1 MNTIFPTQRT
11 GRDRYWAPQR
21 PVTITPIRRS
31 TMQKVQLAAALV
43 AVLGFAIQGQA
54 GAADKSSE
62 LSVTEK
68 SSPSEISKK
77 VNLADETT
85 TEKKEEKKTTKKVKK
100 EKGKEGSC
108 KGKEGS
114 CKGKEGSCKAK
125 DEAKG
130 KDSSCKGK
138 EGSCKSEEKKD

>member
-1 MNTIFPTQRT
+1 
-11 GRDRYWAPQR
+11 
-21 PVTITPIRRS
+21 
-31 TMQKVQLAAALV
+31 MQKVQLAAALV
-43 AVLGFAIQGQA
+43 AVLGFAVQGQA

-77 VNLADETT
+77 VNLADEEKKTEKT
-85 TEKKEEKKTTKKVKK
+85 EKTEKKTKKEKK

-108 KGKEGS
+108 KGKEGA
-114 CKGKEGSCKAK
+114 CKAK

-130 KDSSCKGK
+130 KDSACKGK
-138 EGSCKSEEKKD
+138 EGACKSEEKKD

>member
-1 MNTIFPTQRT
+1 
-11 GRDRYWAPQR
+11 
-21 PVTITPIRRS
+21 
-31 TMQKVQLAAALV
+31 MQKVQLAAALV

-62 LSVTEK
+62 LSVKEK

-114 CKGKEGSCKAK
+114 CKAK

>member
-1 MNTIFPTQRT
+1 
-11 GRDRYWAPQR
+11 
-21 PVTITPIRRS
+21 
-31 TMQKVQLAAALV
+31 MQKVQLAAALV

-62 LSVTEK
+62 LSVKEK

-77 VNLADETT
+77 VNLADEAATP
-85 TEKKEEKKTTKKVKK
+85 EKKEEKKTTKKVKK
-100 EKGKEGSC
+100 E

>member
-1 MNTIFPTQRT
+1 
-11 GRDRYWAPQR
+11 
-21 PVTITPIRRS
+21 
-31 TMQKVQLAAALV
+31 MQKVQLSAALV

-54 GAADKSSE
+54 GAADKTSE
-62 LSVTEK
+62 LSVKET

-77 VNLADETT
+77 VNLADEAAADKT
-85 TEKKEEKKTTKKVKK
+85 TEKKATKAPKKVKK
-100 EKGKEGSC
+100 E

-138 EGSCKSEEKKD
+138 EGSCKTEEKKD